1 MTLRVFA
8 VCRGP
13 TRRGSSSVWRRAR
26 LLDSS
31 KPIVGA
37 SAGSVP
43 EGGKAEP
50 GEKHRHGRG
59 RKDTQC
65 RRAVA
70 DGDVLLGS
78 ICTLGDHA
86 PDEFHGVKTGG
97 TSRSRMSPPGA
108 GSRCASLGE
117 ARRGEA
123 RSARWYSVE
132 IWVQFLLSDAISSVS
147 IVVVVSTGEA
157 ERRRPGRDHPMPA
170 CPCPRPPSK
179 TRV

>member
-1 MTLRVFA
+1 MSGADSTGVQERLA
-8 VCRGP
+8 KGSTP
-13 TRRGSSSVWRRAR
+13 RRLETHCWRFGRLGAR
-26 LLDSS
+26 RRKSRT
-31 KPIVGA
+31 GR
-37 SAGSVP
+37 
-43 EGGKAEP
+43 
-50 GEKHRHGRG
+50 KHRHGRG

-147 IVVVVSTGEA
+147 VVVVVSTGEA
-157 ERRRPGRDHPMPA
+157 ERLRPGRDHPMPA